1 MTVSR
6 QTLLVWARDGA
17 WLAGIGT
24 FLAVLGPYGTQSFGW
39 PGVWLYWTGLI
50 ILGGVFGQLGGRAM
64 RRLRP
69 HWPRWTHYAAA
80 AVILTL
86 PVTAA
91 VFVINTL
98 HSGAAHWSALPQLA
112 FFVLVIAGAVAG
124 FSYIAV
130 SLRRAREA
138 GVSGGGADA
147 AGSTAPAT
155 ASSALL
161 DKLPVRLRR
170 AAILSMSAEDHYL
183 RVRTEAGEALIL
195 MRLSDAAAACAGLDG
210 ARTHRSWW
218 VARAAIADT
227 KKGDGRGVLI
237 LTDGSEVPV
246 SRSYYPALKE
256 AGWF

>member
-112 FFVLVIAGAVAG
+112 FFVLVIAGGVFVAE
-124 FSYIAV
+124 AV
-130 SLRRAREA
+130 S
-138 GVSGGGADA
+138 V
-147 AGSTAPAT
+147 
-155 ASSALL
+155 LL
-161 DKLPVRLRR
+161 Q
-170 AAILSMSAEDHYL
+170 
-183 RVRTEAGEALIL
+183 T
-195 MRLSDAAAACAGLDG
+195 
-210 ARTHRSWW
+210 
-218 VARAAIADT
+218 
-227 KKGDGRGVLI
+227 
-237 LTDGSEVPV
+237 
-246 SRSYYPALKE
+246 
-256 AGWF
+256 GWFKVTRRTRGAGRRLFLMAPLHHHFEKLGWYESKVVIRFYILCVLCAVLALSTLKLR